1 MHPQKE
7 RAKLGLMVK
16 EDNTTLNL
24 DQWPTQIKHSYWCS
38 KMLDVVSRSEAE
50 PVMSSTNVIDSCEY
64 LLSRGIL
71 GYLLRIL
78 PVPPSAN

>member
-1 MHPQKE
+1 MHPQEE

-38 KMLDVVSRSEAE
+38 KTLDVVSPSETE
-50 PVMSSTNVIDSCEY
+50 PVMSSTKVIDSCA
-64 LLSRGIL
+64 SI
-71 GYLLRIL
+71 
-78 PVPPSAN
+78 AN